1 MSCASHSSLTQC
13 NSAASWPSTSVSN
26 PMKTRMQLLLVTAAM
41 LVIAV
46 LPLRAQLVADGAT
59 KTLNGGITNIVG
71 DVVVGTNGSFTLL
84 VLTN

>member
-1 MSCASHSSLTQC
+1 
-13 NSAASWPSTSVSN
+13 
-26 PMKTRMQLLLVTAAM
+26 MKTRIQLLLVTAAM